1 MGLHFNHETHLYER
15 RISQEGRYE
24 ALGANESGSRMEFLM
39 NFPEALPGNVCVN
52 LRGADV

>member
-15 RISQEGRYE
+15 RISEEGRYE